1 MLGVFLTFG
10 SEAGRL
16 FTALSYAKLSY
27 LPPGSSFGSSHLTPG
42 KKELEHISQDVKMFL
57 WCTRFCHTAWDLET
71 LTARSFYDGW
81 IGKVKAFSSHKHTS
95 HLTVTI
101 CVLLQRRTAPATEHA
116 ASVWI
121 SRAAGGAPTPVIRA
135 KVSASRARTAGP
147 SRPRFRPRPPSPA
160 SQPAPS
166 RP

>member
-1 MLGVFLTFG
+1 ML
-10 SEAGRL
+10 SL
-16 FTALSYAKLSY
+16 FMTSGFEKSKYELSAAIK
-27 LPPGSSFGSSHLTPG
+27 
-42 KKELEHISQDVKMFL
+42 
-57 WCTRFCHTAWDLET
+57 
-71 LTARSFYDGW
+71 
-81 IGKVKAFSSHKHTS
+81 TS
-95 HLTVTI
+95 HLTVMI

-121 SRAAGGAPTPVIRA
+121 SRAAGGAPTPVTRA

-147 SRPRFRPRPPSPA
+147 SRPRSRPHPPSPA